1 MCAAI
6 HPGEILRE
14 EYMAPLGL
22 SANAFAI
29 ALGIPATRIHEILHE
44 KRGVSTDTAMRLARY
59 FGTDMEMW
67 INLQAQYEACL
78 LKRGR
83 SSCGSSR
90 IGLYRLPFS
99 SYGKVYLSRH
109 LVGRGSGVCGAV
121 RRVSQL
127 SLIHI

>member
-22 SANAFAI
+22 SANALAI
-29 ALGIPATRIHEILHE
+29 ALGILATRIHEILHE

-78 LKRGR
+78 LKREKGQEFM
-83 SSCGSSR
+83 R
-90 IGLYRLPFS
+90 IIQHR
-99 SYGKVYLSRH
+99 
-109 LVGRGSGVCGAV
+109 AV
-121 RRVSQL
+121 QA
-127 SLIHI
+127 SLQ